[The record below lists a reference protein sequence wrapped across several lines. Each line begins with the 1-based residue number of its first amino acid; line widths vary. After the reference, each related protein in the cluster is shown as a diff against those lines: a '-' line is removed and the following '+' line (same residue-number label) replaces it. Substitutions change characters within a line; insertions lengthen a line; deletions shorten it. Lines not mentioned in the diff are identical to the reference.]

1 MRECP
6 NWSIMDVNQLT
17 GLAVDRLA
25 AAIISGDFSEKKTRT
40 FDFLAILCRCTFSER
55 VIPRVAVERSERPSL
70 RQSTDYSDYERLPF
84 IDMRYFLALKM
95 CVE

>member
-25 AAIISGDFSEKKTRT
+25 AAIISGDFSEKKLEHSIFWPFSVAAHLASVSFPEQQWRGGQRDLLSDNRQTIRIMS
-40 FDFLAILCRCTFSER
+40 DFHLLICAIF
-55 VIPRVAVERSERPSL
+55 
-70 RQSTDYSDYERLPF
+70 
-84 IDMRYFLALKM
+84 
-95 CVE
+95 

>member
-1 MRECP
+1 
-6 NWSIMDVNQLT
+6 MDVNQLT

-55 VIPRVAVERSERPSL
+55 VIPRAAVERWSERDLLSDN
-70 RQSTDYSDYERLPF
+70 RQTIRIMSDFHLLICAIF
-84 IDMRYFLALKM
+84 
-95 CVE
+95 